1 MSQRW
6 RSSSSGRSST
16 SENHSGARDTEDKQ
30 IEETKEGV
38 KGICS
43 RDAFVWD
50 MVMGKGQPSRHA
62 VGEDTND
69 VYDGIAVQQVSTRD
83 EPGICGMYSI
93 SFLATALCSA

>member
-1 MSQRW
+1 
-6 RSSSSGRSST
+6 
-16 SENHSGARDTEDKQ
+16 
-30 IEETKEGV
+30 
-38 KGICS
+38 
-43 RDAFVWD
+43 
-50 MVMGKGQPSRHA
+50 MGKGQPSRHA